1 MIYYNKDNEEFDSS
15 EYKYFSR
22 GMCARVYKRDDILFK
37 VYDLDCKYRL
47 YLSKKMFKLLKE
59 LKIDNMVEL
68 IDFYH
73 QFKSKILPMDAYTMK
88 YVGGKDVDI
97 LTASKEYIVDIAN
110 QLDETITQLSEHKIV
125 MHDAHRENILFKE
138 NGVTIIDPDQF
149 YTTRCLTEKA
159 VYERNKVMAILYL
172 TDTIT
177 QKMREQLDDKS
188 ILYSVPIPYQKGVG
202 LRKCLISCYKDKTI
216 YDTIMN
222 ENR

>member
-1 MIYYNKDNEEFDSS
+1 MIYFNKDNKELDSS
-15 EYKYFSR
+15 DYEYFSK
-22 GMCARVYKRDDILFK
+22 GMCASVYKRDDVLFK
-37 VYDLDCKYRL
+37 VYNLDCKYSL
-47 YLSKKMFKLLKE
+47 YLSKKMFRTLRD

-73 QFKSKILPMDAYTMK
+73 QYKSRILPMDAYTMK
-88 YVGGKDVDI
+88 FVGGKDVDL

-110 QLDETITQLSEHKIV
+110 QLDETIAQLSEHKIV

-149 YTTRCLTEKA
+149 YSTRCLSEKA
-159 VYERNKVMAILYL
+159 VYERNKCIAILYI
-172 TDTIT
+172 TDTISH
-177 QKMREQLDDKS
+177 RLDELTKEEP
-188 ILYSVPIPYQKGVG
+188 IRPIVTIPYQKGVS